1 MFPIAIKGN
10 MEMRK
15 ILVVALGVVLLSGC
29 TMMDKSRDPKLNGVQ
44 GVALENNGTYEFLKS
59 YQKSLSGK
67 LNEGKIKVCIVRS
80 ISNDD
85 VILDGSSSVTNSSF
99 TSSVYVKNQVVAS
112 GGSVVNE
119 AASSENSA
127 VANGTT
133 SYYFDVMGM
142 PIERVVKFTLDIDGS
157 GSGIKYTFTNIK
169 QAQKDTGTLT
179 NSGFSPI
186 GSWAGAGP
194 YQTIQ
199 ALDKIVTDINSCAS
213 S

>member
-1 MFPIAIKGN
+1 MK
-10 MEMRK
+10 K
-15 ILVVALGVVLLSGC
+15 ILAVALGAVLLSGC
-29 TMMDKSRDPKLNGVQ
+29 SMMDKSRDPKLNSMQ
-44 GVALENNGTYEFLKS
+44 GVSLDNNGTYEFLKS

-67 LNEGKIKVCIVRS
+67 LNKEKIKVCIVRS

-85 VILDGSSSVTNSSF
+85 VVLDGSSSVTNSAF
-99 TSSVYVKNQVVAS
+99 TSSIYVKNQVVAS

-119 AASSENSA
+119 AASSANSA

-157 GSGIKYTFTNIK
+157 GGGVKYTFTNIK

-194 YQTIQ
+194 YQAAQ
-199 ALDKIVTDINSCAS
+199 ALEKIAIEVNNCAS

>member
-1 MFPIAIKGN
+1 MK
-10 MEMRK
+10 K
-15 ILVVALGVVLLSGC
+15 ILAVALGAVFLSGC
-29 TMMDKSRDPKLNGVQ
+29 AMMDKSRDPKLNNVQ
-44 GVALENNGTYEFLKS
+44 GVSLENNGTYELLKS

-67 LNEGKIKVCIVRS
+67 LNKEKIRVCIVRS

-85 VILDGSSSVTNSSF
+85 VILDGSSSVTNSTL
-99 TSSVYVKNQVVAS
+99 TSSIYVKNQVVSS

-119 AASSENSA
+119 AASSANSA

-142 PIERVVKFTLDIDGS
+142 PIERVVKFTLDIDVS

-169 QAQKDTGTLT
+169 QAQKDTGALT
-179 NSGFSPI
+179 NSGFNPV

-194 YQTIQ
+194 HQVVQ
-199 ALDKIVTDINSCAS
+199 ALDKIAVDINSCAS

>member
-15 ILVVALGVVLLSGC
+15 ILVVALGVVFLSGC